1 MCWGQGPALQL
12 STKFRECFTVQLILS
27 RLKTPLLAISG
38 GKWGSRLCH
47 FHTLPLATLTPLIA
61 RSLILKRLAVFG
73 NGPNI
78 VKTSQSLIDRS
89 SLVAG
94 AGGLAPVALLVRL
107 LALRPVDVG
116 VGPASHVSILYNI
129 VKPCL
134 HV

>member
-1 MCWGQGPALQL
+1 MGVSGAQG
-12 STKFRECFTVQLILS
+12 CVIFTDCC
-27 RLKTPLLAISG
+27 
-38 GKWGSRLCH
+38 CH
-47 FHTLPLATLTPLIA
+47 HTLPLATLTPLIA
-61 RSLILKRLAVFG
+61 RSLILKRLALFG

-78 VKTSQSLIDRS
+78 VKNLQSLIDRS

-134 HV
+134 HVSLNTITGVYL